1 MSGSGAVYRSGP
13 SARGSGP
20 LCSTMP
26 AAGYGQGRWLRTF
39 LIARGP
45 RADQPDDRPV
55 HLSLRAETRVNLARP
70 EAECPLGQAP
80 RGEAEI
86 HDSPTQ
92 ITGTW
97 RGNSECVL
105 KNSPCRDE
113 INVYRF
119 SEIAGKPGWFS
130 GIGSKLVDGK
140 EVSRPVCHPFVC
152 VYRPLH
158 HRHSHC
164 ITSTL

>member
-1 MSGSGAVYRSGP
+1 MKVPTGRLLLAASLILFGSSLSFAGAP
-13 SARGSGP
+13 SA
-20 LCSTMP
+20 
-26 AAGYGQGRWLRTF
+26 
-39 LIARGP
+39 
-45 RADQPDDRPV
+45 
-55 HLSLRAETRVNLARP
+55 
-70 EAECPLGQAP
+70 EAV
-80 RGEAEI
+80 I
-86 HDSPTQ
+86 HDSPSQ

-119 SEIAGKPGWFS
+119 SEIAGKRGWFC

-152 VYRPLH
+152 LYRRLH